1 MTVFVNGSETQVP
14 DGLAIAGLI
23 ETLALKPE
31 RLAVELNRKII
42 RRSEWD
48 STRLSEGD
56 KVEIV
61 HFVGGGATR

>member
-1 MTVFVNGSETQVP
+1 LVVFVNGSETEVP
-14 DGLAIAGLI
+14 DGLAVAGLI
-23 ETLALKPE
+23 ETLRLRPE

-61 HFVGGGATR
+61 HFVGGGAGL